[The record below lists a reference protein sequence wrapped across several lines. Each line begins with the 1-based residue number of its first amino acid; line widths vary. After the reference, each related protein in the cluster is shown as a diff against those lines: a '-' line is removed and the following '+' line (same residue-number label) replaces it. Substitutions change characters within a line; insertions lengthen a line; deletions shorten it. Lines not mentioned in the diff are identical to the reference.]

1 VCASALA
8 LTRKCFNTRLFMHGT
23 EYVSVGVLP
32 MGARN
37 IHVRETK
44 PSANCL
50 ALKHPSEGGEYY
62 LNGGFMI
69 QVT

>member
-1 VCASALA
+1 
-8 LTRKCFNTRLFMHGT
+8 MHGT